1 MGLAGNIRTTLIML
15 EEQTGKE
22 RLREENKMNLTPR
35 AEGPDQDA
43 GTENLIGGL

>member
-1 MGLAGNIRTTLIML
+1 MTLML
-15 EEQTGKE
+15 EGRANRKGGIE
-22 RLREENKMNLTPR
+22 RRNKMNLTPR